1 MRREKEN
8 EKAEKER
15 NLRDRYTES
24 SGFSN
29 EEERESEARI
39 EIWKFGERKIVGRQR
54 KKSTYKRTFPSR
66 FQQGIS
72 MVKKSRLGERRKQ
85 GEGWPYLLLFVLL

>member
-29 EEERESEARI
+29 EEERESD
-39 EIWKFGERKIVGRQR
+39 RKRVQ
-54 KKSTYKRTFPSR
+54 
-66 FQQGIS
+66 
-72 MVKKSRLGERRKQ
+72 
-85 GEGWPYLLLFVLL
+85 